1 MLLTSFLIIFCSG
14 LCSFLVSAA
23 MVLGTAAAV
32 AAVERCG
39 RKPLLAASAALMCTS
54 ILGLAAFFFV
64 KEHSG
69 SVELCALRNSTDE
82 RENQLYFSPA
92 LIDKLAWLPL
102 VSLIS
107 YVVSFS
113 IGGLGIQIQLF
124 PVQILREIQ
133 FICSKT
139 FHDRGLGP
147 LPWTVNAEI
156 FPPEAKAVASAT
168 AFAFNWTCAAAV
180 TRQEYF

>member
-1 MLLTSFLIIFCSG
+1 
-14 LCSFLVSAA
+14 

-69 SVELCALRNSTDE
+69 SVELCALRNSTDA
-82 RENQLYFSPA
+82 RENQPYFSPA
-92 LIDKLAWLPL
+92 LVDKLAWLPL

-113 IGGLGIQIQLF
+113 IGGLGIQIQLLF
-124 PVQILREIQ
+124 REIQ

-156 FPPEAKAVASAT
+156 FPPEAKAVASAA

-180 TRQEYF
+180 TRQEYY